1 MAEGKEDVRIG
12 VPRYFTRPGSSRS
25 TRSSGRPRTALIPGK
40 DGPSFEQNDVEFP
53 TFWSQTA
60 TNIVAQKYFRGK
72 LNSPERER
80 SVRQMIGRVADTI
93 TGWGI
98 KDGYFADTRRGRD
111 VPGRADPPPAAPDGG
126 VQLAGVVQRRLRG
139 APAVLRLLHPVGR
152 GRHGVD
158 PGLDPQGGPG
168 LPRRLRLGHQP
179 VQAAL
184 LAGAAGQGRL
194 RLRPGVVHAR
204 RRRVGGHDQVGRK
217 DPPRGQDGRAQ
228 RRPPRHRG
236 VHLVQAARGGEGP
249 RAAVGRLRHEPRLAR
264 LGLDPVPERQQL
276 GARHRRVHAR
286 RASTTRPWDL
296 TARTDGSVVQ
306 DASVRAT

>member
-1 MAEGKEDVRIG
+1 MATTENGDRNTGVLEGTGGRSIG
-12 VPRYFTRPGSSRS
+12 VPRYFTSEGVDPFDAVEWE
-25 TRSSGRPRTALIPGK
+25 TRTALIPGK

-72 LNSPERER
+72 LNTPQRER

-93 TGWGI
+93 TELGHQGRLLRRQ
-98 KDGYFADTRRGRD
+98 RRGRD
-111 VPGRADPPPAAPDGG
+111 LPRRADPPAAAPDGR

-139 APAVLRLLHPVGR
+139 EPAVLVPASSSRSR
-152 GRHGVD
+152 TSMD
-158 PGLDPQGGPG
+158 SILDWITQGGPD

-184 LAGAAGQGRL
+184 LAGAAVQGRL
-194 RLRPGVVHAR
+194 RLRPGLVHAR
-204 RRRVGGHDQVGRK
+204 RRRLGGHDQVGRQ
-217 DPPRGQDGRAQ
+217 DPPRGQDGRAE

-249 RAAVGRLRHEPRLAR
+249 GAAGGRLRHEPRLAR
-264 LGLDPVPERQQL
+264 LGVDPVPERQQL

-286 RASTTRPWDL
+286 RAR
-296 TARTDGSVVQ
+296 RRG
-306 DASVRAT
+306 RGI